1 MLKTNQILNKHRI
14 LIVDDQEIN
23 CDILGSIL
31 EKDYE
36 IAYAHNGSE
45 ALDYIRRNFES
56 LSLVMLDLIMPVMS
70 GFEVLEIMRQDEELE
85 KIPVIVLTSEKDAE
99 VKALRMGAEDFIT
112 KPFDIHE
119 VILARAAR
127 VIELSEG
134 RRLISAAEYDK
145 LTMLY
150 TRNFFFEYVERLYE
164 FHPDEHYD
172 AVVIN
177 VEQFHSINAVNGR
190 EFGDKVL
197 HTIGSIIRT
206 FLSETKGIAGRF
218 ETDSFNIYCQRT
230 EDYASLLKDFQKQ
243 LDDVFPNASV
253 HIRMGVMLWQE
264 DVTPL
269 AMFDHAKTACGKV
282 RGNHNSPLMVFN
294 EEMRL
299 REIMDRRLL
308 NDLRGAIDNEQ
319 LVIYY
324 QPKYDIQSNPP
335 RLASAE
341 ALIRWKHPELG
352 FIPPSAFIPLFEGNG
367 LISVVDSFVWQNAA
381 KQVAQWKEKY
391 GLTLPV
397 SVNVSRFDI
406 FSLDLV
412 EKFEEM
418 VEQNGLNCSD
428 LKLEITESAYTEDA
442 EMLFEVINKLKELG
456 FVIEM
461 DDFGSGYSS
470 LNMLS
475 SMPVDVLKMDMK
487 FIRNIEM
494 SETDRRLVALIIDIA
509 KHLNLTVV
517 AEGVENYEQLEI
529 LKEAGCDLVQGYY
542 FSHPVS
548 AEEFEKMII
557 DELNTERK

>member
-218 ETDSFNIYCQRT
+218 ETDSFNIYCQRS

-282 RGNHNSPLMVFN
+282 RGNYNSPLMVFN

-352 FIPPSAFIPLFEGNG
+352 VIPPSAFIPLFEGNG
-367 LISVVDSFVWQNAA
+367 LISVVDSFVWQNTA

-412 EKFEEM
+412 EKFEET

-529 LKEAGCDLVQGYY
+529 LREAGCDLVQGYY